1 MLYYGIQDWHAFVK
15 TKNGIYAV
23 DVKNEMI
30 YMVTIAYRDATTMST
45 GKPSLLSQQFMVEKE
60 TKELIALLS
69 DKRTTPMDMNGIS
82 LGYNPDYGEVYFTFI
97 KGVNSRTLVYNENLQ
112 FFTGTNGLDA
122 GLYATMNKGYI
133 MAYGGGKGQIGVLYQ
148 GDVESDSTRIC
159 GSSEDNLLSFI
170 INGNSEKESSVILTK
185 IFESLHIS
193 SPHHLLKEIRYST
206 KTQRGVYTFTENSG
220 EFWKDARWIEGLWN
234 VPIIR
239 EGVPDKDNY
248 YDTDSAFRGKWL
260 KVTLVFQGDTSFSIS
275 EITSMFNIS
284 FS

>member
-1 MLYYGIQDWHAFVK
+1 
-15 TKNGIYAV
+15 
-23 DVKNEMI
+23 
-30 YMVTIAYRDATTMST
+30 MVTMGYRDATTMST
-45 GKPSLLSQQFMVEKE
+45 GKPALLSQQFMIEKE
-60 TKELIALLS
+60 TKEVLALLS

-82 LGYNPDYGEVYFTFI
+82 LGYNPDFGEVYFTFI
-97 KGVNSRTLVYNENLQ
+97 RGANSRTLVYNENLQ

-159 GSSEDNLLSFI
+159 GASEDNLLSFI
-170 INGNSEKESSVILTK
+170 VNGNSEKESSVILTK

-206 KTQRGVYTFTENSG
+206 RTRSGVYTFTENSG

-239 EGVPDKDNY
+239 ESVPDKDDY
-248 YDTDSAFRGKWL
+248 YDTDSVFRGKWL
-260 KVTLVFQGDTSFSIS
+260 KVTLVFRGDPSFSIS